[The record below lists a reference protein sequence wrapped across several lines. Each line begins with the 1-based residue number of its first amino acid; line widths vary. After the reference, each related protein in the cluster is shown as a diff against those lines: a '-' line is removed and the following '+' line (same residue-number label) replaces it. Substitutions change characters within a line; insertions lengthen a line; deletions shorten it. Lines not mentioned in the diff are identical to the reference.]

1 MAFFKLCCLS
11 CVFQV
16 AFSRFVIQVILFTF
30 VINVTSFTLR
40 HLCCV
45 ADGDQSHVTLRVGVV
60 TLKLTVGTALM
71 SFTVAALM
79 AP

>member
-1 MAFFKLCCLS
+1 MFFKLLFQDLLFKLFYS
-11 CVFQV
+11 RCV
-16 AFSRFVIQVILFTF
+16 IH
-30 VINVTSFTLR
+30 VTSFTLR

-45 ADGDQSHVTLRVGVV
+45 ADGDQSRVTLRVGVV

-79 AP
+79 VP